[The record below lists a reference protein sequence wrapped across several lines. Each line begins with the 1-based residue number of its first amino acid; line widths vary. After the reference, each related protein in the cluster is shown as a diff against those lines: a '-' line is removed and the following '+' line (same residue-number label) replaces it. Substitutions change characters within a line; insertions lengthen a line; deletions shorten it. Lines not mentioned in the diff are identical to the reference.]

1 MKKLCIIVGLIGLF
15 FSSCEKEDTE
25 NAHYRIRFN
34 NDSDYWIGGL
44 YDPYYPDTTINYPW
58 FPTDSTKCKIQPK
71 ESLIITNGHFKST
84 FESFFSSTNDTLMF
98 YIFDYKVLTTNKWA
112 EVRDNYM
119 VTQRYDL
126 SLDDLRRLDWKL
138 SFPPTEE
145 MRNIKMWPPYGTYD
159 GNGHRIKK

>member
-1 MKKLCIIVGLIGLF
+1 MKNIGWVIICICF
-15 FSSCEKEDTE
+15 FFTSCEKKDTE

-34 NDSDYWIGGL
+34 NNSDYCIGVL
-44 YDPYYPDTTINYPW
+44 YDPYYPDTTMGYPW

-71 ESLIITNGHFKST
+71 EVMIITNGHFKST
-84 FESFFSSTNDTLMF
+84 FESFFSSTNDTIMF
-98 YIFDYKVLTTNKWA
+98 YVFDYKAMTTNEWA

-138 SFPPTEE
+138 SFPPTEGL
-145 MRNIKMWPPYGTYD
+145 RYIKMWPPYGTYD
-159 GNGHRIKK
+159 ENGHRVKP